1 MSERDVSERLGG
13 LEARLARLETL
24 LGTLHDKLD
33 RSSGGGLEDA
43 KAGIQAW
50 VTDYVSLRLQQLVPE
65 TCEHEP
71 DEAIA
76 TEGPVLPGTRLDLLL
91 PGLGCPG
98 RTAGGRRAGPGRDDR
113 PPAGPDPR
121 LGR

>member
-76 TEGPVLPGTRLDLLL
+76 TEGPVRPGPACAAPTRS
-91 PGLGCPG
+91 CIASAASRSRSSG
-98 RTAGGRRAGPGRDDR
+98 RW
-113 PPAGPDPR
+113 
-121 LGR
+121 